1 MYTKSI
7 IQQHLEQINS
17 LTILQESLQDF
28 MDKYTVEDGVFGL
41 FNNKMYELTCGYLVK
56 EHEYDTLEEC
66 IRNMNPKQ
74 VIRVQ
79 ENKKFTV
86 GGVVSSLQDCPQEC
100 TVVDIEFLEEINR
113 Y

>member
-1 MYTKSI
+1 
-7 IQQHLEQINS
+7 
-17 LTILQESLQDF
+17 
-28 MDKYTVEDGVFGL
+28 
-41 FNNKMYELTCGYLVK
+41 
-56 EHEYDTLEEC
+56 
-66 IRNMNPKQ
+66 MNPKQ

-86 GGVVSSLQDCPQEC
+86 GEVVSSLQNCPQEC